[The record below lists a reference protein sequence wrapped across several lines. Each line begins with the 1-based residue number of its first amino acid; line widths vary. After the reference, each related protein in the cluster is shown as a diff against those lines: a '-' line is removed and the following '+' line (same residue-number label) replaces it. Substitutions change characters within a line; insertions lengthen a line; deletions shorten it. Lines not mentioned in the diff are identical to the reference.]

1 MTKNISQD
9 EGQPSPE
16 NNLGLAA
23 GHKPLLPSYKSL
35 KAQYEQLYAQ
45 YPEDAVNVVKGR
57 IVLFASIIGG
67 PFVYMGLAF
76 GVFYYSEITTWL
88 GLDTFAQYLM
98 QRHAEDYK
106 ILAQTKSPE
115 FANSFSHHHAT
126 SLLMLFVLCL
136 PTIIGAETFRRIHSL
151 EYRKGIMSIAT
162 KGNHAFNSYIA
173 NKLAQYIAI
182 VFCFAGF
189 VNLLDVPRLEAN
201 HEKFLITSAF
211 VFFVFCM
218 VTLLGTDIYRRF
230 TEPKHRTKSRA
241 QTSWIPWTC
250 LGMLLLALSAF
261 WNLPGVAVMDG
272 RFAIF
277 SVTKSVWG
285 FVAFSSFILVT
296 AFLGIIMYIY
306 ILVCD
311 HYWPKFKNLIIKTKN
326 GIS

>member
-1 MTKNISQD
+1 MTKNTSQD

-16 NNLGLAA
+16 NNPGLAA
-23 GHKPLLPSYKSL
+23 GHKPLLPSYKGL
-35 KAQYEQLYAQ
+35 KAQYAQLYAQ
-45 YPEDAVNVVKGR
+45 YPEDAANVVKGR
-57 IVLFASIIGG
+57 NVLLASIIGG
-67 PFVYMGLAF
+67 AFAYTGLAF
-76 GVFYYSEITTWL
+76 GVFYYPEITTWL

-106 ILAQTKSPE
+106 ILAQAKSPE
-115 FANSFSHHHAT
+115 FANNFSRHHAT
-126 SLLMLFVLCL
+126 SLLMLLVLCL
-136 PTIIGAETFRRIHSL
+136 LTIISAETFRRIHSL
-151 EYRKGIMSIAT
+151 EYRKGLLSITT
-162 KGNHAFNSYIA
+162 KANHAFNSYIA

-285 FVAFSSFILVT
+285 FVAFSSFILVV
-296 AFLGIIMYIY
+296 FVLSFIMFTY

-311 HYWPKFKNLIIKTKN
+311 YYSPKLQNLIIKTKTR
-326 GIS
+326 IS